1 MDKVTISHFGDQ
13 MCSSNVFSGDDMP
26 RYKQKILTLLNRHGA
41 LPSAVL
47 SAVILAG
54 CAPQAQI
61 NMLER
66 NVSGLQ
72 VENQRINREL
82 AAVKKQMGQ
91 VLGDTQGQGAGS
103 LRKSY
108 ARLNS
113 RLDTLESELMR
124 INGLLEQ
131 ANYKQEQQE
140 QELARLKEALLAK
153 GTSINT
159 TAPPPVTPPVTTVQQ
174 PPAGSQTELPPPKQ
188 EEKKDLYQEGLE
200 LYRQGKYQDAKRLF
214 RSFIKKNPGS
224 AMAANAHFWIGDCEY
239 KLSRF
244 EEAIL
249 EYQKVIS
256 RFPKSNKVP
265 DALLKQG
272 FAFARLGDKESAR
285 IVLKKLVKKYP
296 GTPQAKAAKKQLKR
310 LG

>member
-1 MDKVTISHFGDQ
+1 MHQKKK
-13 MCSSNVFSGDDMP
+13 NVLIMSRRNGAFFLAAALGI
-26 RYKQKILTLLNRHGA
+26 IL
-41 LPSAVL
+41 SE
-47 SAVILAG
+47 

-82 AAVKKQMGQ
+82 ATVKKQMGQ
-91 VLGDTQGQGAGS
+91 ILGDKQGQGPES

-140 QELARLKEALLAK
+140 QELARLKEQLLAK
-153 GTSINT
+153 GTGTAT
-159 TAPPPVTPPVTTVQQ
+159 TPGKTVAPVVSPPSQGVQVEQ
-174 PPAGSQTELPPPKQ
+174 PPQ
-188 EEKKDLYQEGLE
+188 EKREQKKDLYQDGLD
-200 LYRQGKYQDAKRLF
+200 LFRQGKYQEAKKLF
-214 RSFIKKNPGS
+214 RTFIKENAASP
-224 AMAANAHFWIGDCEY
+224 MAANAHFWIGDCEY

-256 RFPKSNKVP
+256 RYPKSNKVP

-272 FAFARLGDKESAR
+272 FAFARLGDKESAK
-285 IVLKKLVKKYP
+285 IVLKKLVKQYP
-296 GTPQAKAAKKQLKR
+296 GTPQAKAPKKQLKR
-310 LG
+310 LR

>member
-1 MDKVTISHFGDQ
+1 MKV
-13 MCSSNVFSGDDMP
+13 
-26 RYKQKILTLLNRHGA
+26 YKKILPASTEKPGLFLLT
-41 LPSAVL
+41 SFC
-47 SAVILAG
+47 IFIIAG

-61 NMLER
+61 NMMEQ

-82 AAVKKQMGQ
+82 STIKKQM
-91 VLGDTQGQGAGS
+91 TQLSGGEHGKGPES
-103 LRKSY
+103 IRKSY
-108 ARLNS
+108 ARMNS
-113 RLDTLESELMR
+113 RMDTLESELMR
-124 INGLLEQ
+124 INGLIEQ

-140 QELARLKEALLAK
+140 QELARLKEEVRAELDRYKADAK
-153 GTSINT
+153 TIRPSSSG
-159 TAPPPVTPPVTTVQQ
+159 AR
-174 PPAGSQTELPPPKQ
+174 QTEETRKKV
-188 EEKKDLYQEGLE
+188 EKTRPDLYEQGLA
-200 LYRQGKYQDAKRLF
+200 LYRQGKYQEAKKTLRTY
-214 RSFIKKNPGS
+214 IKQNPAS
-224 AMAANAHFWIGDCEY
+224 SRAANAHFWIGECEY

-256 RFPKSNKVP
+256 KFPQSNKVP

-285 IVLKKLVKKYP
+285 IVLKKLIKQYP
-296 GTPQAKAAKKQLKR
+296 ASPQTKAAKKQLKR

>member
-1 MDKVTISHFGDQ
+1 MKT
-13 MCSSNVFSGDDMP
+13 
-26 RYKQKILTLLNRHGA
+26 YKKILHASTERPSLMLLT
-41 LPSAVL
+41 SFC
-47 SAVILAG
+47 IFIIAG

-61 NMLER
+61 NMMEQ

-82 AAVKKQMGQ
+82 STIKKQLTRLSG
-91 VLGDTQGQGAGS
+91 GEHGKGPES
-103 LRKSY
+103 IRKSY

-113 RLDTLESELMR
+113 RMDTLESELMR
-124 INGLLEQ
+124 INGLIEQ

-140 QELARLKEALLAK
+140 QELATLKEELRSELDRLKTDTKITRSSSSGAR
-153 GTSINT
+153 
-159 TAPPPVTPPVTTVQQ
+159 
-174 PPAGSQTELPPPKQ
+174 QTEENQKKQ
-188 EEKKDLYQEGLE
+188 ETVRIDLYEKGLE
-200 LYRQGKYQDAKRLF
+200 LYRQGKYQEAKGALRAY
-214 RSFIKKNPGS
+214 IKQNPAS
-224 AMAANAHFWIGDCEY
+224 SKTANAHFWIGDCEY

-256 RFPKSNKVP
+256 KFPQSNKVP

-272 FAFARLGDKESAR
+272 FAFARLGDKESAK
-285 IVLKKLVKKYP
+285 IVLKKLIKQYP
-296 GTPQAKAAKKQLKR
+296 ASPQTKAAKKQLKR